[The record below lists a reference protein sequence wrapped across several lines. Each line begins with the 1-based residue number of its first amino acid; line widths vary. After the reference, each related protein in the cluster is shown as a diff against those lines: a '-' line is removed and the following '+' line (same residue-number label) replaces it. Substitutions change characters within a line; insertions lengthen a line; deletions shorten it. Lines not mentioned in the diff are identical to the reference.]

1 MFEYESLYIFF
12 AIVCGLLTHTNT
24 LTHDTESH
32 HYGSEIDIWSIGCLF
47 AEMKLTPHVPLFP
60 GKDVDGGLH
69 QLELIYQLLGTPA
82 PGSSVELEYQEIV
95 QKNNRSLSESLHAR
109 ITRPYLNML
118 KQRFHMFD
126 SHSLHLLERLL
137 DLHPKNR
144 ITAEAAL
151 DCEYFWNDP
160 APLAENLKTF
170 EVAAAFSM
178 TEDARVRAEYQARQ
192 EEIMRNSQQQQAA
205 GASVTVTAAS
215 GASQQHFSSSQQR
228 GGRGGGGF
236 VHQPRPRAIAPS
248 KYSITKPTK

>member
-1 MFEYESLYIFF
+1 MLV
-12 AIVCGLLTHTNT
+12 AHTYT
-24 LTHDTESH
+24 IESH

-47 AEMKLTPHVPLFP
+47 AEMRMTPHVPLFP
-60 GKDVDGGLH
+60 GKDADGGLH

-82 PGSSVELEYQEIV
+82 PGSSVELEYQEIL
-95 QKNNRSLSESLHAR
+95 QKNNRSLVESLHGR

-118 KQRFHMFD
+118 TRRFHMFD
-126 SHSLHLLERLL
+126 SHTLHLLDRLL

-160 APLAENLKTF
+160 APSAEKLKTF

-178 TEDARVRAEYQARQ
+178 SEDARLRAEHQARQ
-192 EEIMRNSQQQQAA
+192 EEIMRNSQQVVVAA
-205 GASVTVTAAS
+205 GVN
-215 GASQQHFSSSQQR
+215 QQQFSSG
-228 GGRGGGGF
+228 GGRGHGGAAAGGRGTAGF
-236 VHQPRPRAIAPS
+236 GHRPRAIAPS